1 MAPTSRGWRT
11 GVGVH
16 SLRYNLC
23 ISSSKSLW
31 LCASLFPLTYLLP
44 CFFWLLHP
52 QPPILHSLGSI
63 TSRMAPC
70 LGWGT
75 FLLWY
80 WVEII
85 IPASRWRK
93 GLLRHLVPP
102 IEWTG
107 KEVSRVKDVLCFR
120 NPPPPPPK
128 AAVRLLL
135 NKESWGW
142 QRRRGV
148 VNKSRTFS
156 LINILCTC
164 VVFSLVP
171 GLKLSMGFWAL
182 VYIGFSALYFEVWSA
197 DTLTR
202 KRRYNELSICALL
215 PDTLYFL
222 SSPHFWE
229 TVIFQLPVIPLQQI
243 SPVCSL

>member
-1 MAPTSRGWRT
+1 MPWLGHLFALILSRNNHT
-11 GVGVH
+11 
-16 SLRYNLC
+16 C
-23 ISSSKSLW
+23 ITLEKRAVKTPGASYWMNREGSFQSKR
-31 LCASLFPLTYLLP
+31 CALL
-44 CFFWLLHP
+44 
-52 QPPILHSLGSI
+52 QKS
-63 TSRMAPC
+63 
-70 LGWGT
+70 
-75 FLLWY
+75 
-80 WVEII
+80 
-85 IPASRWRK
+85 
-93 GLLRHLVPP
+93 
-102 IEWTG
+102 
-107 KEVSRVKDVLCFR
+107 
-120 NPPPPPPK
+120 PPPPPK